1 MPIMNPNKPNNQFS
15 GVPGKKKQKKG
26 LEQRNSNIN
35 VEHSQ
40 GPLNSGPKDFQQL
53 LQNKPNA
60 KQESVQKQTKPKEAK
75 QHQTQKKNQLEEQND
90 LPQTSQSKPNTKQ
103 QTAQKQ
109 NKPKEA
115 NQKQNKKGN
124 KFAEIKSTQKQ
135 SGGKNL
141 STMPQSSPTQGN
153 QQIEQ
158 QIRMFKSQ
166 LLIPKRRNPQT
177 GGSMGRVTE
186 IEVNHLPLNL
196 DKLFNKTVYHID
208 VQFEPAHPK
217 TLFRIALEEFN
228 NKHYPKI
235 HFAFDGSRNMYTTKE
250 IKGRTDLIT
259 VLNDENKGA
268 AEFTIIT
275 SVVNI
280 IPMNKI
286 QEYLKSGSSNNP
298 PGEAFQALDIILKN
312 RPFSLRFSNIG
323 RTFFPL
329 SHSTP
334 VDLGE
339 GLELWN
345 GFFQSPVMGWK
356 PYLNIDV
363 VHKGFPKH
371 QPLISY
377 ITNDLRCDPKTEM
390 DSQNINTLLNYVK
403 GLKVEFMVPM
413 QPNTKRLHKVVGIF
427 DSASK
432 FTFNMKDP
440 VKGNQMVNVVQ
451 YFKIV
456 RNYIIKYPNLPC
468 LHVGNVNKKTAIP
481 IELCTL
487 QMGQIRLKKLT
498 DTQIGI
504 MIKNTARPPTE
515 RRQAIANSLRD
526 IKYSQDPVL
535 KEFGVD
541 IKEQFVSV
549 PARVLDQP
557 SLAYAHNTEI
567 KPKAGIW
574 KVDKFSK
581 PVHIKNWVVL
591 NLDYQINII
600 SIRNFEKML
609 ITTGKDLNVTINSM
623 NPVINCFL
631 PRNFNLDEFKATI
644 ESIFTKLK
652 ACNTEIIFVVIPE
665 IQTGVYGII
674 KQKSELE
681 VGVLTQCIKSN
692 TISNMNIPTYSN
704 LLLKINSKLNGTNHT
719 LSNKSSPPCMV
730 GAIIFGADVTHPT
743 LEQTSTPSVAAVAAS
758 HDISG
763 IQYNMEWRLQAP
775 RVEIIQ
781 DLENIIHLQLIKFK
795 DKTKT
800 VPKKIFYFRD
810 GVSES
815 QFLQLL
821 EYELIAIRRACLRLH
836 IKYKPPVTFLVVQK
850 RHHTRMFPKFTHD
863 MDGNFGNVISG
874 TVVDTQITHPTELD
888 FYLCSHSSIQGT
900 SRPTKYHRI
909 WDENYLTE
917 DQLEQL
923 TFYLCFMFARCTRA
937 IAYPAPTYYAHLAAF
952 RARAYLENKTINL
965 NRLDDEQSKNK
976 LNHLFT
982 VNTPMFFV

>member
-1 MPIMNPNKPNNQFS
+1 QYN
-15 GVPGKKKQKKG
+15 
-26 LEQRNSNIN
+26 
-35 VEHSQ
+35 
-40 GPLNSGPKDFQQL
+40 
-53 LQNKPNA
+53 
-60 KQESVQKQTKPKEAK
+60 
-75 QHQTQKKNQLEEQND
+75 

-103 QTAQKQ
+103 QTTKKQ

-115 NQKQNKKGN
+115 NQEQNKKEN
-124 KFAEIKSTQKQ
+124 EVAKIKSTQKQ

-141 STMPQSSPTQGN
+141 SEMPQQSPAQDN

-158 QIRMFKSQ
+158 QIKMFKSQ
-166 LLIPKRRNPQT
+166 LLIPKRRNPKT
-177 GGSMGRVTE
+177 GGSMGRLTE
-186 IEVNHLPLNL
+186 IEVNHLPINL
-196 DKLFNKTVYHID
+196 DKLFNKVVYHID
-208 VQFEPAHPK
+208 VKFEPGRPK
-217 TLFRIALEEFN
+217 TLFRNALEEFN

-235 HFAFDGSRNMYTTKE
+235 NFAFDGSRNMYTTKE

-259 VLNDENKGA
+259 VLNDENKRA

-280 IPMNKI
+280 IQMNKI

-312 RPFSLRFSNIG
+312 RPFSLRFTNIG
-323 RTFFPL
+323 RSFFPL
-329 SHSTP
+329 PRSTP
-334 VDLGE
+334 VDLGD
-339 GLELWN
+339 GLEMWN

-356 PYLNIDV
+356 PYLNIDA
-363 VHKGFPKH
+363 VHKGFLKH

-390 DSQNINTLLNYVK
+390 DSQNIKTLLDYVK

-432 FTFNMKDP
+432 FTFNMEDP
-440 VKGNQMVNVVQ
+440 VRGNQMVNVVQ

-487 QMGQIRLKKLT
+487 QMGQFRMKKLT
-498 DTQIGI
+498 DMQTGN
-504 MIKNTARPPTE
+504 MVKNAARPPTE
-515 RRQAIANSLRD
+515 RKQAIANSLRN

-541 IKEQFVSV
+541 IKEQFASV

-581 PVHIKNWVVL
+581 AVHIKNWVVL
-591 NLDYQINII
+591 NLDHKINII
-600 SIRNFEKML
+600 SIRNFEKILM
-609 ITTGKDLNVTINSM
+609 TTGKDLNVTINPM
-623 NPVINCFL
+623 NPVVNCFL

-644 ESIFTKLK
+644 ESIFKKLK

-665 IQTGVYGII
+665 IQTGVYGVI

-681 VGVLTQCIKSN
+681 VGVLTQCIKSK
-692 TISNMNIPTYSN
+692 TMSNMNTTTSSN

-743 LEQTSTPSVAAVAAS
+743 SEQSSTPSVAAVAAS

-781 DLENIIHLQLIKFK
+781 DLENIIHLQ
-795 DKTKT
+795 
-800 VPKKIFYFRD
+800 D
-810 GVSES
+810 GVSDG

-821 EYELIAIRRACLRLH
+821 KDELVAIRRACLRLH
-836 IKYKPPVTFLVVQK
+836 INYKPPVTFMVVQK

-863 MDGNFGNVISG
+863 MDGKFGNVISG
-874 TVVDTQITHPTELD
+874 TVVDTQITHPTEMD

-965 NRLDDEQSKNK
+965 NRLDDEQTKNQ
-976 LNHLFT
+976 LNHSFT
-982 VNTPMFFV
+982 DNTPMFFV

>member
-35 VEHSQ
+35 VEHNQ

-60 KQESVQKQTKPKEAK
+60 KQESVQKQTKPKEVK

-103 QTAQKQ
+103 QTTQKQ

-115 NQKQNKKGN
+115 NQKQNKKEN

-141 STMPQSSPTQGN
+141 FTMPQSSPTQGN

-432 FTFNMKDP
+432 FTFNMEDP

-574 KVDKFSK
+574 KVDKLSK
-581 PVHIKNWVVL
+581 AVHIKNWVVL

-692 TISNMNIPTYSN
+692 TISNMNISTYSN